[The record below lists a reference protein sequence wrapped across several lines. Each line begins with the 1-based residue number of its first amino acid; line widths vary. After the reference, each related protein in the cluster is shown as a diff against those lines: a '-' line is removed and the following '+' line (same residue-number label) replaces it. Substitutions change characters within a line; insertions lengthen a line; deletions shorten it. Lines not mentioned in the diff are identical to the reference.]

1 MLDGAIDVAGSI
13 LQTAFGW
20 LGIAPT
26 DEDIEYLK
34 SKPKRK
40 VRRKK
45 VRGVRLGREP
55 VVQMAEPEPGTV
67 RGRLKDET
75 MSVKKAKR
83 EHGELLRQ
91 AKAAGAAPVDET
103 EEDGDADEKKSEV
116 EDAPTRRKRIESK
129 APGVAKKGKKEVAP
143 RVWLP
148 GAKPL
153 SRAQRHLLFV
163 NVGDAG
169 IKRAAS
175 ALASGSALP
184 KWALPFA
191 GHLTQSKGRLH
202 FDAKPFLLRD
212 EIKRKVRECY
222 YDPKLPSTQKPIA
235 EYLVRRYANV
245 SQRLA
250 IAALKNLETYQL
262 NFGRRL
268 PPKGGFART
277 TYKQP
282 GGIIAIDTFYPS
294 QALHGWRGK
303 YSVLCCVDA
312 WSRFSRAYPCANKG
326 AALIRV
332 ALDEFLKEF
341 ASYGHLPRRIMSD
354 KGSELHVARGLM
366 ERYRQARDGPQHG
379 GKPMVLRSP
388 TGTPILLVEAMN
400 AQYQRRMQTFRTSG
414 ITDDPAAILRD
425 ISEQLNNQPRPGRG
439 NLSPVQLLALSAR
452 QREELNARFE
462 SRQRAP
468 VALAG
473 LKPIPVGAP
482 VRVLEMTRKEQ
493 VVPGKIKGFAPKWS
507 VEIFTVLRRTALR
520 GSDHF
525 RYFLNK
531 TGPIAG
537 QNSYYR
543 HELLALPGPEP
554 DREIVRRSV
563 ALDPASYR
571 LIEAGPGRRRPGAS
585 DDAEWLPGMD

>member
-1 MLDGAIDVAGSI
+1 MNVVDGAIDAAGSI

-26 DEDIEYLK
+26 DADIAYLK
-34 SKPKRK
+34 GKKAPKRAA
-40 VRRKK
+40 RR
-45 VRGVRLGREP
+45 RRASRQP
-55 VVQMAEPEPGTV
+55 VVELAEPAPGKV
-67 RGRLKDET
+67 GPGRLKDET
-75 MSVKKAKR
+75 MSVNEAKR
-83 EHGELLRQ
+83 EHGRLLKQ
-91 AKAAGAAPVDET
+91 EKQI
-103 EEDGDADEKKSEV
+103 EEDLDEKLEEAPARAERV
-116 EDAPTRRKRIESK
+116 EREAPAVI
-129 APGVAKKGKKEVAP
+129 KKVKKKVEPA
-143 RVWLP
+143 VWLP

-153 SRAQRHLLFV
+153 TRAQRHLLFV
-163 NVGDAG
+163 NVGDDG

-175 ALASGSALP
+175 ALASGSELP

-202 FDAKPFLLRD
+202 FDAKPFLLRA
-212 EIKRKVRECY
+212 EIRDKVRECY
-222 YDPKLPSTQKPIA
+222 FDPKLPSTQKPIA

-245 SQRLA
+245 TQRLA
-250 IAALKNLETYQL
+250 TGALKNLETYQL

-277 TYKQP
+277 TYKRP

-354 KGSELHVARGLM
+354 KGSELHVAKALM
-366 ERYRQARDGPQHG
+366 ERYRQPRDGAR
-379 GKPMVLRSP
+379 PMVLRSP

-414 ITDDPAAILRD
+414 ITNDPAAILKD
-425 ISEQLNNQPRPGRG
+425 ISEQLNNQQRPSRG
-439 NLSPVQLLALSAR
+439 NLTPVQLLALSAG
-452 QREELNARFE
+452 QRDELNSRFE
-462 SRQRAP
+462 SRQRQP

-482 VRVLEMTRKEQ
+482 VRVLEMTRKDQ
-493 VVPGKIKGFAPKWS
+493 VIAGKVKGFAPKWS
-507 VEIFTVLRRTALR
+507 AEIFTVLRRTGLR

-531 TGPIAG
+531 PGPIAG

-543 HELLALPGPEP
+543 HELLALPSPTP
-554 DREIVRRSV
+554 DREVVNRV
-563 ALDPASYR
+563 DPGSYR
-571 LIEAGPGRRRPGAS
+571 LLEAGPGRRRPGAS